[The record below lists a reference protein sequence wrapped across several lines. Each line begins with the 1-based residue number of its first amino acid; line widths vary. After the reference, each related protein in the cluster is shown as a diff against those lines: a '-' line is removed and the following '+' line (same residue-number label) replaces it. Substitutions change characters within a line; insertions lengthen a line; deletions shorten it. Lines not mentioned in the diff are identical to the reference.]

1 MIKEGWGRSVGSP
14 ILNFNELVETYS
26 GQVFNLAF
34 RITGNK
40 QDAEDVV
47 QETFLQVFTGLPS
60 FRGESHPYTWIYRI
74 AVNAALKVKRGLD
87 RAYLDSLDEKIE
99 AFGNEVPA
107 EVQEWYDEPE
117 KAVYLQAL
125 LAEVNQ
131 GCLHFMA
138 FRLTDEQRVP
148 YIMRMVLGFTYREIA
163 EVLQVSE
170 NVVKARLHRAHDKL
184 EKFFR
189 ARCQWLN
196 PDHASCSC
204 KSRVPF
210 ALAFDPELLGRVR
223 LKARETD
230 SDPAYIEFVSRQ
242 VDEIGEL
249 YSKLPHLAFKAETLK
264 SYLAELQKKT
274 ERHP

>member
-1 MIKEGWGRSVGSP
+1 MASQ

-26 GQVFNLAF
+26 GKVFNLAF
-34 RITGNK
+34 RITGNG

-47 QETFLQVFTGLPS
+47 QETFLQVLNGLSS

-74 AVNAALKVKRGLD
+74 ALNAGLKVKRGLD
-87 RAYLDSLDEKIE
+87 SAYLDSLDEKIE
-99 AFGNEVPA
+99 AFGDEIPA

-125 LAEVNQ
+125 LSEVNQ

-148 YIMRMVLGFTYREIA
+148 YIMRMVLGFTYQEIA
-163 EVLQVSE
+163 EVLKVSE
-170 NVVKARLHRAHDKL
+170 SVVKARLHRARTKL

-196 PDHASCSC
+196 PENASCSC

-210 ALAFDPELLGRVR
+210 ALAFDPELLERVR
-223 LKARETD
+223 MKAMKTD
-230 SDPAYIEFVSRQ
+230 SDSAYIQFVSRQ

-249 YSKLPHLAFKAETLK
+249 YGKLPHLVFKAETLK
-264 SYLAELQKKT
+264 SYFAELQKKN
-274 ERHP
+274 